1 MYLLPFYGKKKNM
14 PFIGANARFGHIGC
28 PAGRHNLKQILT
40 FLEELVHFPR
50 VVDSTQNLLKSHV
63 HCNLPTGRIEMPNAM
78 FGTSIQKVSSS
89 PQKVQIFSKC
99 QRASN

>member
-1 MYLLPFYGKKKNM
+1 MAKKN
-14 PFIGANARFGHIGC
+14 AVQ
-28 PAGRHNLKQILT
+28 AGRHNLKQILT

-89 PQKVQIFSKC
+89 PQKGANLQQVSTSIQLVKNANF
-99 QRASN
+99 